1 MQLLPRVIGLWRGRL
16 LWTIH
21 IRWRGLRTAVW
32 TALSYFVENCS
43 VTAKLHP
50 ERRNQFRSMSHLVSE
65 NKSIYFLI
73 RFAQTKITLF
83 IFVNNWVIREIESF
97 LRVELCYRVTKSMGE
112 YHVKFFESDSRL
124 SSIYPSFA
132 LSDFHLPC
140 RFKSLSDTPLY
151 AASEAPPD
159 RKLCSP

>member
-32 TALSYFVENCS
+32 KALSYFVENCS

-50 ERRNQFRSMSHLVSE
+50 ERRKQFRSMSHLVSE

-83 IFVNNWVIREIESF
+83 IFWNNWVIKENESF
-97 LRVELCYRVTKSMGE
+97 LLVEPRSRVPKSRAMEKYVFLFLFFFWDWQTIILDYLRYIHPLPYLTSIFRV
-112 YHVKFFESDSRL
+112 
-124 SSIYPSFA
+124 A
-132 LSDFHLPC
+132 LKVHLTHHC
-140 RFKSLSDTPLY
+140 MR
-151 AASEAPPD
+151 
-159 RKLCSP
+159 